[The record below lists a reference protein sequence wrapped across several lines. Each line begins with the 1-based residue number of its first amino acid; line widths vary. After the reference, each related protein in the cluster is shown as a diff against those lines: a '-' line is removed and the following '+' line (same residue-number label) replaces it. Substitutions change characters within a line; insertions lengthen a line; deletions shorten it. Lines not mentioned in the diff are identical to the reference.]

1 MAGTAM
7 KGENDN
13 HDAVPA
19 AGMERARVT
28 DHALVRYLERV
39 KGLDVDAIRDEILT
53 DRNVAAMAFVGRG
66 RVPIAPGAVAVVN
79 DMTVITVT
87 R

>member
-1 MAGTAM
+1 MSAQGADHKAMAPGL
-7 KGENDN
+7 E
-13 HDAVPA
+13 P
-19 AGMERARVT
+19 ARVT

-53 DRNVAAMAFVGRG
+53 QRTIDAMAFVGRG
-66 RVPIAPGAVAVVN
+66 RVPIAPGVVAVVN